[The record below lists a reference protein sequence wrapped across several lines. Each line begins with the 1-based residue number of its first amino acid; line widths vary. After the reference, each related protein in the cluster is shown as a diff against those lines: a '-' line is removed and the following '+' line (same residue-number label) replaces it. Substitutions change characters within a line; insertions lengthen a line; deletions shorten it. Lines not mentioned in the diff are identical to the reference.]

1 MTSTPTIFASFF
13 GGTKFVSNW
22 PTLQMCLVPKWS
34 SRSSKAAWCERIL
47 LEGPYQKPA
56 RNNCET
62 CNKGFGGKNGGPNL
76 CWGMLLFFSFSSFGG
91 VFSWCFGGSKTVLG
105 PKTTGETRVTNP
117 WEYCI
122 LVATGSK
129 IAKKLKVDKDL
140 VEKKNGSP
148 TPQKKCTSRNV
159 GSHQPLQKWWS
170 PKLIV
175 NDDLQRCHEFPSEFL
190 YLQIPHLKK
199 THSTEAPGHLAI
211 PCRRPYT
218 FGALLRS
225 WAFTYT
231 C

>member
-13 GGTKFVSNW
+13 WGTKFVSNW

-140 VEKKNGSP
+140 VEKKTWITYPSKEMHI
-148 TPQKKCTSRNV
+148 KKCWKPPAASKMMI
-159 GSHQPLQKWWS
+159 SKAYSKWWS
-170 PKLIV
+170 PKMSWISQWISL
-175 NDDLQRCHEFPSEFL
+175 PSN
-190 YLQIPHLKK
+190 P
-199 THSTEAPGHLAI
+199 S
-211 PCRRPYT
+211 
-218 FGALLRS
+218 S
-225 WAFTYT
+225 
-231 C
+231 